1 MGGLTLLVGISVD
14 GFARLGTHVVA
25 PVAWMLLAPITI
37 VLGDGSGLAW
47 PSLLALV
54 GSALVVLAVGWLIE
68 RGSGFRISPHT
79 SPESAAVTVMVFA
92 LGPAMLLGGLLVA
105 WVCWARV
112 KLGEDTF
119 AEAAA
124 GILLGILVG
133 GLGWI
138 GSLVFLFS

>member
-1 MGGLTLLVGISVD
+1 MGISVN
-14 GFARLGTHVVA
+14 GFARLGTHLVA
-25 PVAWMLLAPITI
+25 PIAWILLAPITI
-37 VLGDGSGLAW
+37 VFGDNGGLTW
-47 PSLLALV
+47 PSLLALA
-54 GSALVVLAVGWLIE
+54 GSALVTLAVGWSSE

-79 SPESAAVTVMVFA
+79 SPESAAVTVLVFTF
-92 LGPAMLLGGLLVA
+92 GPVMLLGGLLVA

-124 GILLGILVG
+124 GIVLGILVG

-138 GSLVFLFS
+138 GLIVFLFS